1 MRTELYHS
9 SIIISCGQDENMDV
23 KEAIQKRRAYRS
35 LDPVDITEDLIKD
48 LAGCAQLSASCNNNQ
63 PWRFVFVFEHDM
75 LKKMHEV
82 FPKGNA
88 WAMSASMYIAVLSK
102 KDYDCIID
110 DRVYHQF
117 DTGMATAFLIL
128 RAIELGL
135 VSHPIAGYSPQKTR
149 EILGIPDNIE
159 VITLVI
165 VGKHSKTINPILS
178 EKQIASEKQ
187 RPERFPFEKFVYLN
201 RYSNK

>member
-1 MRTELYHS
+1 
-9 SIIISCGQDENMDV
+9 MDV

-48 LAGCAQLSASCNNNQ
+48 FAGCAHLSASCNNNQ
-63 PWRFVFVFEHDM
+63 PWRFIFVYEHDM

-82 FPKGNA
+82 FLKGNA
-88 WAMSASMYIAVLSK
+88 WAKSASMYIAVLSK

-128 RAIELGL
+128 RATELGL
-135 VSHPIAGYSPQKTR
+135 VAHPIAGYSPQKTR
-149 EILGIPDNIE
+149 EILGIPDDIE

-201 RYSNK
+201 KYPNK

>member
-1 MRTELYHS
+1 ME
-9 SIIISCGQDENMDV
+9 V

-35 LDPVDITEDLIKD
+35 LDPVDITDDLIKD

-63 PWRFVFVFEHDM
+63 PWRFVFVYEQEM
-75 LKKMHEV
+75 LQKMHEV

-88 WAMSASMYIAVLSK
+88 WAKSASMYIAVLSK

-110 DRVYHQF
+110 ERVYHQF

-128 RAIELGL
+128 RATELGL
-135 VSHPIAGYSPQKTR
+135 VAHPIAGYSPQKTR
-149 EILGIPDNIE
+149 EILGIPSDVE

-165 VGKHSKTINPILS
+165 VGKHSTTMNPVLS
-178 EKQIASEKQ
+178 EKQIAAEKQ
-187 RPERFPFEKFVYLN
+187 RPERCPFEKFVYLN
-201 RYSNK
+201 RYPSK

>member
-1 MRTELYHS
+1 
-9 SIIISCGQDENMDV
+9 MDV

-63 PWRFVFVFEHDM
+63 SWRFVFVYEYDL

-88 WAMSASMYIAVLSK
+88 WAKSASMYIAILSK
-102 KDYDCIID
+102 MEYDCIID
-110 DRVYHQF
+110 DRVYYQF

-128 RAIELGL
+128 RATELGL
-135 VSHPIAGYSPQKTR
+135 VAHPIAGYDQQKTR
-149 EILGIPDNIE
+149 EILSIPEDID

-165 VGKHSKTINPILS
+165 VGKHSKIINPILS
-178 EKQIASEKQ
+178 EKQIVSEKK

-201 RYSNK
+201 RYTNK

>member
-1 MRTELYHS
+1 
-9 SIIISCGQDENMDV
+9 MDV

-63 PWRFVFVFEHDM
+63 SWRFVFVYEYDM

-88 WAMSASMYIAVLSK
+88 WAKSASMYIAILSK
-102 KDYDCIID
+102 MEYDCIID
-110 DRVYHQF
+110 DRVYYQF

-128 RAIELGL
+128 RATELGL
-135 VSHPIAGYSPQKTR
+135 VAHPIAGYDPQKTR
-149 EILGIPDNIE
+149 EVLSIPEDIE

-165 VGKHSKTINPILS
+165 VGKHSKIINPILS
-178 EKQIASEKQ
+178 EKQIASEKK
-187 RPERFPFEKFVYLN
+187 RPERFPFDKFVYLN
-201 RYSNK
+201 KYTNK

>member
-1 MRTELYHS
+1 
-9 SIIISCGQDENMDV
+9 MDV
-23 KEAIQKRRAYRS
+23 KEAIQRRRAYRS
-35 LDPVDITEDLIKD
+35 LEKVDITVNLVHD

-63 PWRFVFVFEHDM
+63 SWRFVFVYDSGM
-75 LKKMHEV
+75 LVKMHEV

-88 WAMSASMYIAVLSK
+88 WAKNASMYIAVLSK
-102 KDYDCIID
+102 KDYDCVIN

-128 RAIELGL
+128 RATELGL
-135 VSHPIAGYSPQKTR
+135 VAHPIAGYSPQKTR
-149 EILGIPDNIE
+149 EILGIPDDIE

-165 VGKHSKTINPILS
+165 VGKHSKTISPLLS
-178 EKQIASEKQ
+178 EKQVVAEKQ

-201 RYSNK
+201 RYSST